1 MGFGIG
7 WIFCEARKVLFVSR
21 TFEERLV
28 GGYFETSAG
37 REIFLPD
44 SKVLCR
50 RETHGKVAGFLKCP
64 KFAVVSLMIIT
75 SNSVLNWFDCFYVH
89 IFIILYLLSPL
100 EGNHHLDP
108 FGVSFTFKM
117 RLFEARSHDANGQD
131 MHHPASFS
139 RISLETSLHHLV
151 RTDVQT

>member
-7 WIFCEARKVLFVSR
+7 WVFCEARKVLFVSR

-28 GGYFETSAG
+28 GGYFETSAA

-50 RETHGKVAGFLKCP
+50 REAHGKVAGFLKYP

-75 SNSVLNWFDCFYVH
+75 RNSVLN
-89 IFIILYLLSPL
+89 
-100 EGNHHLDP
+100 
-108 FGVSFTFKM
+108 
-117 RLFEARSHDANGQD
+117 
-131 MHHPASFS
+131 
-139 RISLETSLHHLV
+139 
-151 RTDVQT
+151 